1 MSTRRD
7 QDQLMPPAGE
17 RLLWQGQPTV
27 KALLLRVFHLRLVLA
42 YFAALFGARVVT
54 GTLDHQPLAASLAGA
69 SSLVTPVALATL
81 LLTGLAVLYSRTTRY
96 TITSRRVLLQF
107 GAVLPMTLNVPFK
120 QVARADVKLFSDGSG
135 DLPLGVTAQQ
145 RLSYLLLWP
154 HARPW
159 RLNEV
164 EPMLRGVP
172 DAREAAEI
180 LAKALVAASDG
191 AVAAQPIAAGN
202 GQPQGASPAGAVAS
216 AA

>member
-1 MSTRRD
+1 MSTRREMD
-7 QDQLMPPAGE
+7 KLMLPEGE

-42 YFAALFGARVVT
+42 YFAALFGARVVA
-54 GTLDHQPLAASLAGA
+54 GVLDHQPLAASVASA
-69 SSLVTPVALATL
+69 SSLVTPVAVATL

-120 QVARADVKLFSDGSG
+120 QVARADAKLFSDGSG

-172 DAREAAEI
+172 DARNVAEI

-191 AVAAQPIAAGN
+191 AVAAQPLPAAN
-202 GQPQGASPAGAVAS
+202 GQSQGAPPAAVAS

>member
-1 MSTRRD
+1 MSARKETD
-7 QDQLMPPAGE
+7 TLMLPDGE
-17 RLLWQGQPTV
+17 QLLWQGQPTV

-42 YFAALFGARVVT
+42 YFAALFGARVVA
-54 GTLDHQPLAASLAGA
+54 GALDHQPLVASIASA
-69 SSLVTPVALATL
+69 SSLVMPLALATL
-81 LLTGLAVLYSRTTRY
+81 LLTGLALLYSRTTRY
-96 TITSRRVLLQF
+96 TITSRRLLLQF

-120 QVARADVKLFSDGSG
+120 QVGRADLKLHADGSG
-135 DLPLGVTAQQ
+135 DLPLGVIAEQ

-172 DAREAAEI
+172 NAANVAEI

-191 AVAAQPIAAGN
+191 IVAAQPLPAADGE
-202 GQPQGASPAGAVAS
+202 PQGAPTAAIAS

>member
-1 MSTRRD
+1 MSTRGE
-7 QDQLMPPAGE
+7 QDQLLLPQGE

-42 YFAALFGARVVT
+42 YFAALFGARVVA
-54 GTLDHQPLAASLAGA
+54 GVLDHQPLAASVASA

-120 QVARADVKLFSDGSG
+120 QVARADVKLHSDGSG

-172 DAREAAEI
+172 DARNVAEI

-191 AVAAQPIAAGN
+191 VGAAQPLPAGD
-202 GQPQGASPAGAVAS
+202 GQPQGAPAGAVVS

>member
-1 MSTRRD
+1 MLPED
-7 QDQLMPPAGE
+7 E

-42 YFAALFGARVVT
+42 YFAALFGAHVVS
-54 GTLDHQPLAASLAGA
+54 GLLDHRPLAASVASA
-69 SSLVTPVALATL
+69 SSLATPVALATL
-81 LLTGLAVLYSRTTRY
+81 LLTGLAVLYCRTTRY

-107 GAVLPMTLNVPFK
+107 GAVLPMTLNVPLK
-120 QVARADVKLFSDGSG
+120 QVGRADLKLYADGSG
-135 DLPLGVTAQQ
+135 DLPLGVLADE

-159 RLNEV
+159 RLNVV

-172 DAREAAEI
+172 EARDVAEI

-191 AVAAQPIAAGN
+191 SVAAQPLPAAN
-202 GQPQGASPAGAVAS
+202 GQSQGAPPAAVAS